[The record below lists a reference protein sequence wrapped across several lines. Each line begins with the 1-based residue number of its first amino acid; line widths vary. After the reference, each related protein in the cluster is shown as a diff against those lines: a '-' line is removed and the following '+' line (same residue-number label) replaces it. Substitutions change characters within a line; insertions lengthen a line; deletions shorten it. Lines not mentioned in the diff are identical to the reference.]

1 MLHSGPALTSAATMN
16 TYSSVTN
23 SFYDYLH
30 KMNHGVTWNTSLY
43 HNVFRSV
50 AGSYSQA
57 AKNLVSEGYATDPTY
72 GQN

>member
-1 MLHSGPALTSAATMN
+1 M
-16 TYSSVTN
+16 
-23 SFYDYLH
+23 
-30 KMNHGVTWNTSLY
+30 Y

-72 GQN
+72 ATKLINLINSYKLYNLD

>member
-1 MLHSGPALTSAATMN
+1 
-16 TYSSVTN
+16 
-23 SFYDYLH
+23 
-30 KMNHGVTWNTSLY
+30 MNHGGVTWNTSLY

-72 GQN
+72 ATKLINLINSYKLYNLD